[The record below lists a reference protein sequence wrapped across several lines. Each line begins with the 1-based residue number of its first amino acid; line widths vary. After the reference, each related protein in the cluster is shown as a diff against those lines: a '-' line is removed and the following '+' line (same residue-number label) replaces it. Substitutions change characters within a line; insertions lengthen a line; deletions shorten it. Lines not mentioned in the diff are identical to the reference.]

1 MFHMLRLKYPFICQ
15 RLFLTQQTAR
25 THQGWLCSTHI
36 HTHTCGLALL
46 FAQMWNSCMGRHRAS
61 SNTMPQSVSQYHLH
75 SFYIPLW
82 ITAEMGM
89 SAQLPSSLLL
99 SELTQ
104 IPISSN
110 LNRKLSNNHF
120 STETSPHPEESN
132 SNQQNNLQIIEYF
145 YNSGCAKVYQHH
157 QLDKCVSSISSRPVF
172 ATLATEAQTELATS
186 RTADASKKTT
196 QVLAKFTDMN
206 LEEPIVTENSFLLG
220 NYLD

>member
-1 MFHMLRLKYPFICQ
+1 MEFSICILDYQESCKEKSASPRKQGVQRSLQGRMEEAEDMFHMLRLKYPFICQ

-61 SNTMPQSVSQYHLH
+61 SNTMPQSLSQYHLH

-120 STETSPHPEESN
+120 PTETSPHPEESN
-132 SNQQNNLQIIEYF
+132 SN
-145 YNSGCAKVYQHH
+145 
-157 QLDKCVSSISSRPVF
+157 
-172 ATLATEAQTELATS
+172 
-186 RTADASKKTT
+186 
-196 QVLAKFTDMN
+196 
-206 LEEPIVTENSFLLG
+206 
-220 NYLD
+220 